1 MNPDVLSSASGLR
14 PLSGFVVIGL
24 VVSAVLCKVSY
35 LSFAGESRQTT
46 GVRTDTG
53 RCDGYEIEDRQGR
66 PLAQFVRRVDLV
78 MSPRSMWQGH
88 TPRRMAEQ
96 LSAAMEGFLSPDEL
110 LQRFLPDAVN
120 GVIEVESWDL
130 TGTQAVRIADWIL
143 RGRGEDAPSLE
154 GLQVV
159 RHPELRAHY
168 RLLWQPEALL
178 SQDTRD
184 AQGVAGP
191 ITWTRWIA
199 DELAR
204 CLYGE
209 AAIGRRGDVDLLAKQ
224 RRNIWR
230 ALVPRASHRCLEG
243 VPAGYALA
251 VQRTLELE
259 GVGTHQMRLELE
271 RERIYPSGH
280 FPLLG
285 DWGFA
290 APEQTE
296 PMPRS
301 GLELLC
307 SRTLAD
313 ETFAH
318 LPRRSAAYSWRELR
332 SVHQPVRPYY
342 VDAHEA
348 TAEPTVRTTLDVE
361 LQREL
366 RRHLQQTVE
375 DQEAVLAMGIV
386 VEVESGAVRAL
397 DVVSPFELEGFAPA
411 LYQFTPGSTF
421 KVLTMASALEA
432 GVVMPTDEFDVG
444 FGGEYRI
451 DDTHR
456 VIHEAEGHA
465 EGVITARECLA
476 YSMNAGLVQIGLR
489 LEPAYLRGK
498 LEALGYDQRPELG
511 VGPERPGYIPPLKKG
526 TWSREYTHASV
537 CFGHEVMTTLTQHAA
552 GLASIARDGLW
563 RPLTLI
569 SGVRQEDEHCA
580 PKAPSERRVFRPEVA
595 RTVREMMEFAAV
607 EGTGKKVYREGLNL
621 ATKTGT
627 TEKVP
632 TEMCAHVYHRALEA
646 ARESGVVLSGP
657 QRDALKAVRPDDHRS
672 CYTSSMCILG
682 SLPGEPELLVLV
694 VVEEPR
700 SSKFGSDVAG
710 PAAIGILE
718 EALGLTRRG
727 ARPVLN
733 LVDGFAESGSDVTNT
748 HLDAWRVESWSDA
761 VGVNGGEF

>member
-14 PLSGFVVIGL
+14 PLSGFVVIAI
-24 VVSAVLCKVSY
+24 VVSAVLCKVTY
-35 LSFAGESRQTT
+35 LCFAGEGEHRVA
-46 GVRTDTG
+46 VRTDTG
-53 RCDGYEIEDRQGR
+53 RADAYEIEDREGR

-96 LSAAMEGFLSPDEL
+96 LSAAMGGVQSPEQL
-110 LQRFLPDAVN
+110 LERFLPDAVN
-120 GVIEVESWDL
+120 GVIEVEGWDL

-143 RGRGEDAPSLE
+143 RGRGEDTPALAGVEVAP
-154 GLQVV
+154 
-159 RHPELRAHY
+159 HPELRAHY
-168 RLLWQPEALL
+168 RLLWKPEVLL
-178 SQDTRD
+178 SQATRD
-184 AQGVAGP
+184 AQRVSGP

-204 CLYGE
+204 CLLGD
-209 AAIGRRGDVDLLAKQ
+209 AAIDRRGDVELLAEQ
-224 RRNIWR
+224 RRAIWR
-230 ALVPRASHRCLEG
+230 ELMPRASHTCLEG

-290 APEQTE
+290 DPQQTE
-296 PMPRS
+296 PRPRS

-307 SRTLAD
+307 SLTLAD
-313 ETFAH
+313 EAFAD
-318 LPRRSAAYSWRELR
+318 LPRHSSAYRWRELR
-332 SVHQPVRPYY
+332 SVHQPVRPYF
-342 VDAHEA
+342 VEAHEA
-348 TAEPTVRTTLDVE
+348 SAQPTVRTTLDVE

-366 RRHLQQTVE
+366 RRHLQATVE

-386 VEVESGAVRAL
+386 VEVESAAVRAL

-421 KVLTMASALEA
+421 KVLTMAAALEA
-432 GVVMPTDEFDVG
+432 GVVTPADEFDVG
-444 FGGEYRI
+444 YGGEYQVEGTR
-451 DDTHR
+451 R
-456 VIHEAEGHA
+456 FIHEAEGHA

-489 LEPAYLRGK
+489 LEPAYLRSK
-498 LEALGYDQRPELG
+498 LLALGYDRRPKLG
-511 VGPERPGYIPPLKKG
+511 VGPERTGYIPALHDG

-537 CFGHEVMTTLTQHAA
+537 TFGHEVLTTLVQHAA
-552 GLASIARDGLW
+552 GLAAIGRDGLW

-569 SGVRQEDEHCA
+569 SGVAQGDAYHA
-580 PKAPSERRVFRPEVA
+580 PGAPTERRVFRADVA
-595 RTVREMMEFAAV
+595 RTVREMMEFAAL

-632 TEMCAHVYHRALEA
+632 TEMCAHVYHRALQE
-646 ARESGVVLSGP
+646 ARENGVVLTGK
-657 QRDALKAVRPDDHRS
+657 QLDALEGVRGDDHRS
-672 CYTSSMCILG
+672 CYTSSMCIFG
-682 SLPGEPELLVLV
+682 SLPGEPELMVLV

-700 SSKFGSDVAG
+700 DSKFGSDVAG
-710 PAAIGILE
+710 PAAIAILE

-727 ARPVLN
+727 TRPIPS
-733 LVDGFAESGSDVTNT
+733 LVDGFAASTSEFANT
-748 HLDAWRVESWSDA
+748 HVDAWRVESWQGS
-761 VGVNGGEF
+761 EF